1 MKLAIYPV
9 GITKMSMCL
18 VSTLLSPINFI
29 AKQTT
34 PKNPFFFAFLIKKR
48 EGIIKNLYFDHIF

>member
-1 MKLAIYPV
+1 MKPAIYLV

-18 VSTLLSPINFI
+18 ISTLLSPINFI

-34 PKNPFFFAFLIKKR
+34 TPKETLLVCLLIKKKKKKR
-48 EGIIKNLYFDHIF
+48 KEKEKRL